1 MSAEKD
7 DELKSFQI
15 GLRSGTGSVTKKAP
29 SEHFEIT
36 KEDYPNLSAANRI
49 KATFK
54 RKTGEKLQ
62 EYKDTMKSEE
72 KSSDEREAAEKAKRA
87 WELAL
92 EVVSQ
97 LSVKD

>member
-15 GLRSGTGSVTKKAP
+15 GLRSSGAMPKKPP
-29 SEHFEIT
+29 SERYEIT
-36 KEDYPNLSAANRI
+36 KEDYPSLSAANRI

-62 EYKDTMKSEE
+62 ELKSSFSTESSEE
-72 KSSDEREAAEKAKRA
+72 KERAEKAKRA

>member
-15 GLRSGTGSVTKKAP
+15 GLRSTAAP
-29 SEHFEIT
+29 ASKRTIAEPLEIS
-36 KEDYPNLSAANRI
+36 KEEYPNLTAVNRTR
-49 KATFK
+49 ATFK
-54 RKTGEKLQ
+54 RKTNEKLQ
-62 EYKDTMKSEE
+62 ELKDVMKKEGESSEE
-72 KSSDEREAAEKAKRA
+72 KERAEKAKRA